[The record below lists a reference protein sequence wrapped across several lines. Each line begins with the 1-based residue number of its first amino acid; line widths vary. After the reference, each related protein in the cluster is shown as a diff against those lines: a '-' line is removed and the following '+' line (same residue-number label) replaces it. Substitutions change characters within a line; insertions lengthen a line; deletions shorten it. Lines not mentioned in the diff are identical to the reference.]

1 MKEMQEKGKVNMF
14 SDIDEE
20 VKKVRDLERDTLW
33 RKNIDFEKNQNFRYR
48 SRRRRLPTG
57 EFRGAAHHS
66 RNSNVTIF
74 QRPFAALVVPFQ

>member
-20 VKKVRDLERDTLW
+20 VKKVGDLERDTLW
-33 RKNIDFEKNQNFRYR
+33 QKNIDFEKNQNFRYR

-66 RNSNVTIF
+66 CNFKVTILE
-74 QRPFAALVVPFQ
+74 RPFVALVVLFQ